1 MIAVSAE
8 RHLTWEGAAN
18 SCAVMNLG
26 LDKRLKHQTHSEKPR
41 KDRQGLTGVSRERI
55 SRGRMHCAGHHGQ
68 GIAQALHLPS
78 LSSHL
83 QDFGVGPSCLLQLH
97 RTARAAGSET
107 GLELLRETTHK

>member
-1 MIAVSAE
+1 MSAE

-26 LDKRLKHQTHSEKPR
+26 FDKRLRHQTHSEKPR
-41 KDRQGLTGVSRERI
+41 DDRQGVCEQTGVSRERT
-55 SRGRMHCAGHHGQ
+55 SRGRTHCADHHGH

-78 LSSHL
+78 LSSDL
-83 QDFGVGPSCLLQLH
+83 QDFGIGPSCLLQLY
-97 RTARAAGSET
+97 RAARAAGAEP